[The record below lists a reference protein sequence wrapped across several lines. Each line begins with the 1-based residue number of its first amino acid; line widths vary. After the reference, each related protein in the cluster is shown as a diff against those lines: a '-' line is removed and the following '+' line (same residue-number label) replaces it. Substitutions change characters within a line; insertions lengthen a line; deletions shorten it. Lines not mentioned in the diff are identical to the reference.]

1 MELDYI
7 IYREFNKKR
16 DNYYIDMK
24 YELELI
30 VEELIAS
37 FDANQLRKFSKIK
50 RMNKR
55 MMKKNDLDLINYAI
69 TYYEKLTCRY

>member
-30 VEELIAS
+30 VEEFIAS
-37 FDANQLRKFSKIK
+37 LDANQLRKFNKIK

-55 MMKKNDLDLINYAI
+55 MMKKMI
-69 TYYEKLTCRY
+69 